1 MKEETRY
8 KTGLRPQVIE
18 EALRLFLERGI
29 RAVKMDEIAHNLSI
43 SKRTLYELYSNKE
56 DLLIECIMRQ
66 LEKRRAEINQLRDTT
81 DDVMDLLTG
90 VLGIQLRYA
99 ASTNSVFY
107 KDLTR
112 YPMAEQVLHSYYETE
127 QESSREFFSQG
138 VREGYF
144 INNVDYDVFQKIAG
158 NVMKMVRTSEEFSV
172 LTYRDVFN
180 SYIYLTIRGI
190 CTLRGIEKL
199 DNFIK
204 NV

>member
-127 QESSREFFSQG
+127 QESSREFLSQG